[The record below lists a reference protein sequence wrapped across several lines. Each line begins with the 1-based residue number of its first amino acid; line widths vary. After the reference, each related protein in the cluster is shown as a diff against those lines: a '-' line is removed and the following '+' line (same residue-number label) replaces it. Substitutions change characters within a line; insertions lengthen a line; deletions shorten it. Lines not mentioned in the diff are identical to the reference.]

1 MTIYYNALLK
11 KYKENGFV
19 IVKNFFKEDQV
30 KELDQK
36 VQNFLTIKAQTIN
49 NKRDVNFTS
58 NTLVNT
64 MHDINKYD
72 RYFEELGKKK
82 NITQFVAN
90 FLESDAEFRKCEIF
104 AKPAKVGLASPF
116 HQDNYLWALEN
127 NNGLTVWIA
136 LDHVSEKNGG
146 LTYVEGSH
154 KLGLLEHEPSFAPG
168 TSQMITKE
176 NLSLLNKEN
185 YITPNL
191 NPGDILI
198 HHCLIVHGSNVNK
211 SDTNRRGLT
220 IQYKDKKTG
229 YNLGQLKKYEKSL
242 EDQIKKRS

>member
-127 NNGLTVWIA
+127 NNGLTACCQCW
-136 LDHVSEKNGG
+136 L
-146 LTYVEGSH
+146 
-154 KLGLLEHEPSFAPG
+154 F
-168 TSQMITKE
+168 
-176 NLSLLNKEN
+176 
-185 YITPNL
+185 
-191 NPGDILI
+191 
-198 HHCLIVHGSNVNK
+198 C
-211 SDTNRRGLT
+211 
-220 IQYKDKKTG
+220 
-229 YNLGQLKKYEKSL
+229 
-242 EDQIKKRS
+242 